1 MPVGVVLAQSVSEPN
16 SAAEVLRSLLSSS
29 RFRVG
34 TVQHTMPVVSPG
46 SSQKSV
52 LALRMRSRD
61 PRVQMPPLGTDVP
74 DSEALALIERWIDHS
89 FQKHED
95 LKP

>member
-1 MPVGVVLAQSVSEPN
+1 
-16 SAAEVLRSLLSSS
+16 
-29 RFRVG
+29 
-34 TVQHTMPVVSPG
+34 
-46 SSQKSV
+46 
-52 LALRMRSRD
+52 
-61 PRVQMPPLGTDVP
+61 MPPLGTDVP